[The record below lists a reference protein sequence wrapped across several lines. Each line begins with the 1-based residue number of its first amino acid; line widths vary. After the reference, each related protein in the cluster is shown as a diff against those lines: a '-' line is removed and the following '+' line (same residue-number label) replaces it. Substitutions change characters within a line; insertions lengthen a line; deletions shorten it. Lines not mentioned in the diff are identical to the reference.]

1 MEDQEQWAQNVE
13 GYMRRL
19 PKPGSMSAA
28 APILFSW
35 NSGVRTN
42 QWVSMAHFK
51 TVKNATPSLEW
62 GLQLDP
68 KEGGRAEVLGANDD
82 VGEDNEIRFEIP

>member
-1 MEDQEQWAQNVE
+1 
-13 GYMRRL
+13 
-19 PKPGSMSAA
+19 
-28 APILFSW
+28 
-35 NSGVRTN
+35 
-42 QWVSMAHFK
+42 MAHFK